1 MATGGN
7 ALTAFAGTYHRDADG
22 VWRYPWGAPVPGAR
36 DVLFSHVLHLFRS
49 TQHPRTDP
57 RTLDPPDLEAVAER
71 YGVAAPLLARNA
83 AGNADAVV
91 GMAAPEVDAA
101 AMMTVA
107 DLAQAAYVSKATID
121 SYRYR
126 GLLPEPQLI
135 VARTPLWA
143 RPIVSRWLEQR
154 PGPGWRTDV
163 RGVG

>member
-1 MATGGN
+1 MTAVGD
-7 ALTAFAGTYHRDADG
+7 ALTAFAGTYTRDAGG
-22 VWRYPWGAPVPGAR
+22 VWRYPWGETVPGAR
-36 DVLFSHVLHLFRS
+36 DVLLSHVLHLFRS
-49 TQHPRTDP
+49 TQRADG
-57 RTLDPPDLEAVAER
+57 RTLRSPDLEAVAER